1 MDGANAM
8 VYTIGHSNVAAEEVV
23 ALLAANEIA
32 VVVDVRS
39 VPYSQYTPQFNREMF
54 EATLKQ
60 AGIGYKF
67 AGETLGGRPKDPT
80 CYRSDVEPK
89 SRGAFLKQVDYGAVM
104 NRAWYQ
110 KGIARLVEIA
120 GTQRTVIMCS
130 EEDPNDCHRHHL
142 ITQTLLPQG
151 ISVYHIRHTG
161 TVEEAQV
168 IHRQLSLL

>member
-1 MDGANAM
+1 MSGESTSI
-8 VYTIGHSNVAAEEVV
+8 YTIGHSNVTAEEVI
-23 ALLAANEIA
+23 ALLMANEIA
-32 VVVDVRS
+32 TVVDVRS
-39 VPYSQYTPQFNREMF
+39 VPYSQYTPQFNREIF

-60 AGIGYKF
+60 AGIDYKF

-80 CYRSDVEPK
+80 CYRCDAKPK

-104 NRAWYQ
+104 KRPWYQ

-120 GTQRTVIMCS
+120 GAQRTAIMCS

-142 ITQTLLPQG
+142 IAQTLLPQG

-161 TVEEAQV
+161 TVEEAQI

>member
-1 MDGANAM
+1 MSDNGMTIN
-8 VYTIGHSNVAAEEVV
+8 TIGHSNVAAAEVV
-23 ALLAANEIA
+23 ALLVANEIA

-39 VPYSQYTPQFNREMF
+39 VPYSKYTPQFNREMV

-80 CYRSDVEPK
+80 CYHSDAEPK
-89 SRGAFLKQVDYGAVM
+89 SRGAYLKQVDYGAVM
-104 NRAWYQ
+104 ERPWYQ

-120 GTQRTVIMCS
+120 GAQRTAIMCS
-130 EEDPNDCHRHHL
+130 EEDPDDCHRHHL
-142 ITQTLLPQG
+142 IAQTLLEQG
-151 ISVYHIRHTG
+151 IPVYHIRHTG
-161 TVEEAQV
+161 AIEEAQV